1 MRVFYVFALDLIL
14 NLVCVFFAERSVNVA
29 TKQRIVNSGKPR
41 LISLLRDSKVD
52 SEVEKGIF

>member
-1 MRVFYVFALDLIL
+1 MFYVFEFDLNL
-14 NLVCVFFAERSVNVA
+14 NLVCVFFAARSVNVA
-29 TKQRIVNSGKPR
+29 TNQRIVNSGKPR